1 MRATA
6 VRSLYDGRRTGL
18 LTPAVLLLQAPESE
32 YRGLSI
38 TNVAYYEVGD
48 FTFP

>member
-38 TNVAYYEVGD
+38 TNVEYYEVGD